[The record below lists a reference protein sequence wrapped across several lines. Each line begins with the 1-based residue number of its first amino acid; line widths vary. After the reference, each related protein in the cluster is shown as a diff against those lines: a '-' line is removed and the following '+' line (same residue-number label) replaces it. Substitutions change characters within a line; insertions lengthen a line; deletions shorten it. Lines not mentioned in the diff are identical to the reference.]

1 MSLFSTFLE
10 KSAGPRPTLSR
21 GQAFRGDDNY
31 TGTHN
36 LVTGHWSPVTL
47 LILLLVA
54 GCRLPDR
61 AGTKAGPYA
70 ESRPEYAIA
79 IHGGAGVILKE
90 NLSDELEKAY
100 LHILDSALTVGET
113 VLKSGGTSLDAI
125 EKVIRIME
133 DCPLFNAGKGA
144 VYTHEGYNELDA
156 AIMDGSNLMAG
167 TVAGVRNVKNPISL
181 ARKVMTNSQH
191 VMLSGAGAT
200 EFAREQG
207 LEIVDSTYFFTE
219 RRWSDLQK
227 AIEKQKENKFG
238 TVGCVCL
245 DTYGNI
251 AAGTSTGGMT
261 NKRWNRIGD
270 TPVIGAG
277 TYASNKSCAVSGTGH
292 GEFFIRY
299 TVAREI
305 AALME
310 YQNMSVQ
317 QAAEEVVM
325 NRLKNAGGEGGIIAL
340 DHNGNIALVFNSPGM
355 YRGAADSK
363 GRHEVAIYSK

>member
-1 MSLFSTFLE
+1 MKRYGLLVGWLLV
-10 KSAGPRPTLSR
+10 AGW
-21 GQAFRGDDNY
+21 
-31 TGTHN
+31 
-36 LVTGHWSPVTL
+36 LVAG
-47 LILLLVA
+47 LLVA
-54 GCRLPDR
+54 GCSVK
-61 AGTKAGPYA
+61 KAGEEKPK
-70 ESRPEYAIA
+70 EYAIA
-79 IHGGAGVILKE
+79 IHGGAGVILRE
-90 NLSDELEKAY
+90 NLSDEMEKMY
-100 LHILDSALTVGET
+100 LHMLDSALTTGEQ
-113 VLKSGGTSLDAI
+113 VLKSGGTSIEAI

-167 TVAGVRNVKNPISL
+167 AVAGVRNVKNPISL
-181 ARKVMTNSQH
+181 AIRVMKNSPH
-191 VMLSGAGAT
+191 VMLSGKGAT

-207 LEIVDSTYFFTE
+207 LEIVDSSYFYTD
-219 RRWSDLQK
+219 RRWNDLQK
-227 AIEKQKENKFG
+227 AIEKEKENKFG
-238 TVGCVCL
+238 TVGCVAL
-245 DTYGNI
+245 DKYGNL

-277 TYASNKSCAVSGTGH
+277 TYANNKSCAVSGTGH

-310 YQNMSVQ
+310 YKNMSIQ

-325 NRLKNAGGEGGIIAL
+325 NRLKPAGGEGGVIAV
-340 DHNGNIALVFNSPGM
+340 DHSGNIALVFNSPGM
-355 YRGAADSK
+355 YRGKAGS
-363 GRHEVAIYSK
+363 GGTHEVAIFGEK